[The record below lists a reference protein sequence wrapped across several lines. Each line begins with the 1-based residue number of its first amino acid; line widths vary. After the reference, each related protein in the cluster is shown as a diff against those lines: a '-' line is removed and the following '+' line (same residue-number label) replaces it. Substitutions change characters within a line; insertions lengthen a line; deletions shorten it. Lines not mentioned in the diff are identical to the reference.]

1 MDTKAFRFEI
11 KALGE
16 DGTVE
21 GYAAVFGNVDGGGD
35 RLVPGAFRA
44 GLAKAAAEGRS
55 IPMLWQHD
63 PDRPIGVWTE
73 LQEDDRGLKAAGQLI
88 LDVGQARE
96 AHALMKAG
104 ALGGLSVGYRT
115 VKAGNDGG
123 VRQLEE
129 VDLWEVSP
137 VTFPMNRLA
146 RLTAV
151 KAEGAEAE
159 LEKLR
164 AGERLTEREFERL
177 LKGSLG
183 LSNSQAERAARVHLK
198 GQGDPAGGADDEAAF
213 WAAMAG

>member
-1 MDTKAFRFEI
+1 MDTRAFRFEI

-16 DGTVE
+16 DGAVE

-63 PDRPIGVWTE
+63 PNRPIGVWTD
-73 LQEDDRGLKAAGQLI
+73 LQEDERGLKASGQLV
-88 LDVGQARE
+88 LEVGQARE

-104 ALGGLSVGYRT
+104 ALRGLSVGYRT
-115 VKAGNDGG
+115 VRAGNDGKA
-123 VRQLEE
+123 RLLEE

-146 RLTAV
+146 GLTAV

-159 LEKLR
+159 LDKLR
-164 AGERLTEREFERL
+164 AGDRLTEREFERL

-198 GQGDPAGGADDEAAF
+198 GQGDPVEADETAAL